1 MCSIGSRWLEHLWQ
15 LTTGTSHRKIGCNDG
30 FRPNC
35 CHLSSRADCQ
45 YADIPAAFQRAI
57 EGGTVDATTFARA
70 SREERDAML
79 ASYSD
84 ANSGAVVATLI
95 RDAALTPEQKK
106 LVLAALDTAV
116 ADAFYTVLVALDG
129 GGSLGGNQQSY
140 SLRDE
145 LGNVVSSG
153 DGRLEAAAWQ
163 TLQSGRD

>member
-1 MCSIGSRWLEHLWQ
+1 M
-15 LTTGTSHRKIGCNDG
+15 
-30 FRPNC
+30 
-35 CHLSSRADCQ
+35 
-45 YADIPAAFQRAI
+45 
-57 EGGTVDATTFARA
+57 DATTFARA
-70 SREERDAML
+70 CREERDAML

-116 ADAFYTVLVALDG
+116 ADAFYTLLIALDG